1 MLLLFWEFR
10 FEAVSMDLILI
21 FHSIKLIYPTYLLP
35 NYFLWNSNTSC
46 FWSPLVLPISKLN
59 SKVDT
64 IAKVGDCYCLLPNT
78 HVLSN
83 WSNPKTCYYWGESFK
98 TKCSGLQK
106 SGCLL
111 VSVIRFPTI
120 FFLCDITN
128 NSPCVGVSLY
138 SCTNATR

>member
-21 FHSIKLIYPTYLLP
+21 FHSIKLIHRTYL
-35 NYFLWNSNTSC
+35 WQSNFFVKFKYWL

-59 SKVDT
+59 SNVDT

-83 WSNPKTCYYWGESFK
+83 WSNPKTCYYWSESFK
-98 TKCSGLQK
+98 TKCIGLQK

-111 VSVIRFPTI
+111 VSVIWFPTM
-120 FFLCDITN
+120 FFLCGITN

-138 SCTNATR
+138 ICTNATC